1 MTVSAEKRQEILEL
15 LATGKLTVDEAA
27 DLLSGGNQTEVK
39 GVAEAEEEPIVQKE
53 PAPAE
58 LDDLIKVEP
67 DPARAYASKSDG
79 SRPSWLRVRVSDM
92 KTGKNKVTVNVP
104 MRLVRFGLSIGSHF
118 APELDGLDW
127 DEIDSYLSAE
137 KGMLVD
143 VQDEEDGE
151 HVQIFVD

>member
-1 MTVSAEKRQEILEL
+1 MGNVQQTRNPAYQVFLMRIGPA
-15 LATGKLTVDEAA
+15 VDPGYAPEHPDQLCHAQFRR
-27 DLLSGGNQTEVK
+27 GNPEN
-39 GVAEAEEEPIVQKE
+39 
-53 PAPAE
+53 

-67 DPARAYASKSDG
+67 DHAQEFVGKQAAT
-79 SRPSWLRVRVSDM
+79 RPSWLRVRVSDM

-104 MRLVRFGLSIGSHF
+104 MRLVRFGLSVGSRF
-118 APELDGLDW
+118 APELEGLDW
-127 DEIDSYLSAE
+127 NEIDSYLSVE